1 MLDLTKNMMRASQR
15 KIPARMP
22 NSQIRKSTKGS
33 QMMNKRQARNRWYPV
48 SSALIALAF
57 LMLGA
62 RTGAGQKVVPRDP
75 AEPAHGK
82 PQAKILPRP
91 AGAIGRASV
100 DEKSMRAL
108 IGKLVACGTRLTLSS
123 WEDPKRG
130 VGCARDVIVARL
142 NEIAKDSNGKLQ
154 VVEDKFESTSE
165 RTSGKPIPLE
175 NVYAILPGS
184 DPKLTKTIFIVSG
197 HFDSRPSN
205 VMDPNTDAPGADDDA
220 SGVAVSVEC
229 ARLLSKAGASGRGS
243 YRATILFA
251 AVSGEEQG
259 LLGSTHLLEWTKQ
272 QGYTVGGMLDD
283 DIVGADPAPGGPH
296 RVRLFSG
303 NGEIDDAD
311 SSSRELA
318 RAIEEID
325 GRAALRM
332 IFRLDRYGRGGDH
345 SPFYKAGLP
354 AVRFTE
360 PLEDY
365 NHQHQTPRTEN
376 GIEYGDFEKYLNFTF
391 MGDVARDNAEAL
403 RQLALAPA
411 PPTNAKLTGAV
422 TPDAKVSW
430 SAEDDPERAGFEIL
444 WRETIDPR
452 WTVYDF
458 AASPGET
465 VVKGVSTDNHF
476 FAVRAVGKNGA
487 RSIAVPTEIERRPP
501 PLPTPSKQ

>member
-1 MLDLTKNMMRASQR
+1 MW
-15 KIPARMP
+15 
-22 NSQIRKSTKGS
+22 
-33 QMMNKRQARNRWYPV
+33 NRRGT
-48 SSALIALAF
+48 
-57 LMLGA
+57 M
-62 RTGAGQKVVPRDP
+62 QKVGEKVAITAFVLLGVVAAPTLGQRTVALDP
-75 AEPAHGK
+75 AEPAQGK
-82 PQAKILPRP
+82 PEPKILARP
-91 AGAIGRASV
+91 SGSVTRASV

-130 VGCARDVIVARL
+130 IGCGRDVIAARF

-154 VVEDKFESTSE
+154 VVVDKFESTSE
-165 RTSGKPIPLE
+165 RTSSKPIPLE

-184 DPKLTKTIFIVSG
+184 DQKMAKTIFIVSG
-197 HFDSRPSN
+197 HFDSRPSD
-205 VMDPNTDAPGADDDA
+205 VMDPKADAPGADDDA

-229 ARLLSKAGASGRGS
+229 ARLLSKAGANGRGS

-283 DIVGADPAPGGPH
+283 DIVGADPAPGAPH

-311 SSSRELA
+311 SPSRELA
-318 RAIEEID
+318 RAVEEID
-325 GRAALRM
+325 GRAAIRM
-332 IFRLDRYGRGGDH
+332 IFRIDRYGRGGDH
-345 SPFYKAGLP
+345 YPFYKAGLP

-376 GIEYGDFEKYLNFTF
+376 GIEYGDFEKHLNFTF

-403 RQLALAPA
+403 RQLAQAPA
-411 PPTNAKLTGAV
+411 APTNAKLTGAV

-444 WRETIDPR
+444 WRETTDPR

-465 VVKGVSTDNHF
+465 VLRGVSTDNHF

-501 PLPTPSKQ
+501 PLPAPSKQ

>member
-1 MLDLTKNMMRASQR
+1 MGKSNGE
-15 KIPARMP
+15 I
-22 NSQIRKSTKGS
+22 QI
-33 QMMNKRQARNRWYPV
+33 MNKRQVGYCGRSF
-48 SSALIALAF
+48 SSIVFAVVILLFGAAPALAQRVE
-57 LMLGA
+57 G
-62 RTGAGQKVVPRDP
+62 RDP
-75 AEPAHGK
+75 AEPALGK
-82 PQAKILPRP
+82 PQPNLMARP
-91 AGAIGRASV
+91 AGGLARASV
-100 DEKSMRAL
+100 DENSMRTL
-108 IGKLVACGTRLTLSS
+108 IGKLVGCGTRLTLSS
-123 WEDPKRG
+123 WTDAKRG
-130 VGCARDVIVARL
+130 VGCGRDAIVARL
-142 NEIAKDSNGKLQ
+142 KEIANGSGGKLQ
-154 VVEDKFESTSE
+154 VVVDKFESTSE
-165 RTSGKPIPLE
+165 RTSGKPMPLE

-184 DPKLTKTIFIVSG
+184 DAKLAKTIFIVSG

-205 VMDPNTDAPGADDDA
+205 VMDPQADAPGADDDG

-229 ARLLSKAGASGRGS
+229 ARMLSKAGANGRGT

-259 LLGSTHLLEWTKQ
+259 LLGSTHLLEWAKQ

-283 DIVGADPAPGGPH
+283 DIVGADSAAGAPH

-311 SSSRELA
+311 SPSRELA
-318 RAIEEID
+318 RAVEEID
-325 GRAALRM
+325 GRGAIRM
-332 IFRLDRYGRGGDH
+332 IFRVDRYGRGGDH
-345 SPFYKAGLP
+345 YPFYKAGLP

-376 GIEYGDFEKYLNFTF
+376 GIEYGDFEKYLNFAF

-422 TPDAKVSW
+422 TSDAKVSW
-430 SAEDDPERAGFEIL
+430 SAEEDPERAGFEIL
-444 WRETIDPR
+444 WRETTDPR

-465 VVKGVSTDNHF
+465 VLKGVSTDNHF

-501 PLPTPSKQ
+501 PQPAPIKQ